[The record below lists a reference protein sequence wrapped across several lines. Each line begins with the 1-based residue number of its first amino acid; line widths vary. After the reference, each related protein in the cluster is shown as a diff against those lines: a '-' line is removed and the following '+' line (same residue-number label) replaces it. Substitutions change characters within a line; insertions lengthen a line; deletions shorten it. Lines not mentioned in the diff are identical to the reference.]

1 MSIRQEVTGNRSKS
15 AVPVSSRWRPSS
27 WAVRCARP
35 GELLLAGRLDVDH
48 GQLTVIDPRP
58 PDDLLARTVL
68 DSVINTPAVT
78 AVRDWLLYLSRDAY
92 IKVAQRLRRGGHVQV
107 RRVRRFLR
115 STLVYF
121 PVNLNSAAR
130 PAARLATRLRQ
141 REPLTTSDIVLTG
154 LLAATGLDRVVLA
167 DAPAWIAQHTR
178 NLLAEIPTP
187 LRELVAA
194 TQTAVEEAAPETLG

>member
-1 MSIRQEVTGNRSKS
+1 MLQLADEFFLVAHDEVSGRSRLGPGVTGLGL
-15 AVPVSSRWRPSS
+15 AG
-27 WAVRCARP
+27 ALL
-35 GELLLAGRLDVDH
+35 GELLLTGRLDVDH
-48 GQLTVIDPRP
+48 GELTVIDPRP
-58 PDDLLARTVL
+58 PDDLLARAVL
-68 DSVINTPAVT
+68 DCVVNTPAVT
-78 AVRDWLLYLSRDAY
+78 AVQDWLLYLRRDAY
-92 IKVAQRLRRGGHVQV
+92 DKVAQRLRRGGHVQV

-121 PVNLNSAAR
+121 PVDPNSAAL

-154 LLAATGLDRVVLA
+154 LLAATGLDRVVFA
-167 DAPAWIAQHTR
+167 DAPAWVTRHTR

-194 TQTAVEEAAPETLG
+194 TETAVEEGSAG